1 MKIKKIKINKMKI
14 NESKKISKNNV
25 KKRKID
31 PCPIC
36 GQHMDLCVTSHK
48 NKPYVDNK
56 LYNKICFTCYSVP
69 KVMVQKYDKNGYIT
83 EEIPL
88 EYSIRNLKNAR
99 ELLDEGSAISLAEA
113 KKCIECIKNLKI
125 NKEIKNKIKP
135 KMEMIINEI

>member
-1 MKIKKIKINKMKI
+1 MKIKKIRRIKEIKIDENKKSKI
-14 NESKKISKNNV
+14 

-69 KVMVQKYDKNGYIT
+69 KVIVQKYDKNGYII
-83 EEIPL
+83 EEVPL
-88 EYSIRNLKNAR
+88 EYSIRNLKNSK
-99 ELLDEGSAISLAEA
+99 ELVEEGSALSPAEA
-113 KKCIECIKNLKI
+113 KKCIESIKKLKI

-135 KMEMIINEI
+135 KMEMFINEI